1 MLPRLLGYDA
11 DTREVTREVLGEWL
25 KKNENKPFMRVLT
38 MLLTARQY
46 RESFERGRAEG
57 RAEALAWV
65 KRRGDA
71 LVKGEPFNEPPPWD
85 TKPKTEN

>member
-38 MLLTARQY
+38 MLLTTRQY
-46 RESFERGRAEG
+46 RESLERGY
-57 RAEALAWV
+57 V
-65 KRRGDA
+65 RGA
-71 LVKGEPFNEPPPWD
+71 
-85 TKPKTEN
+85 